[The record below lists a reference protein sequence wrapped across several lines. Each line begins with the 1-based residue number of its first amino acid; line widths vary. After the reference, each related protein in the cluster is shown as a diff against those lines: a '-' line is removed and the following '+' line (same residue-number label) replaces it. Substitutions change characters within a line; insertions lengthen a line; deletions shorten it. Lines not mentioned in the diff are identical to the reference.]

1 MDMEYITLTYDDV
14 ISVMKDLRTIGAHNV
29 TEGRARGLTGR
40 VRWQKM
46 VAHYELLRIEGK
58 LPATFEVIYGH
69 AWKPQ
74 PRKEIGKITA
84 KHVSA
89 DQFPLS
95 E

>member
-1 MDMEYITLTYDDV
+1 
-14 ISVMKDLRTIGAHNV
+14 
-29 TEGRARGLTGR
+29 
-40 VRWQKM
+40 M
-46 VAHYELLRIEGK
+46 VDHYELLRIEGK